1 MSITATVTLAV
12 AVDAAPVA
20 IEWDGDAPDEVRA
33 RVLAALPDEIRPETR
48 FAAERQ
54 ARRAREAVR
63 NALNSDAYFA
73 PFLTLRVGEELTPQV
88 LVEPGPRFSIAD
100 LSINWLGEDRPDDPA
115 LLGGLALK
123 SGDVAIPADVI
134 AAETELVTTLQEDG
148 RPFAR
153 AGERQVLGDR
163 EAATID
169 VIYSLD
175 AGPRVTLGNIRYA
188 GAPSLKRSYLSR
200 LETTSPGVIYDPEAM
215 ERFESRLQDTRLF
228 DRATVTL
235 TPEPVGTTPEGMPV
249 HDIVVQLDERDRYT
263 VEAGVQY
270 ATNEGVGVTGE
281 LIRRNLT
288 GRGDLLT
295 TRANLLDRQQ
305 AIRVE
310 WRRPHE
316 FGFGSGLVT
325 NARLINERNDAF
337 DRQEA
342 ALGLARETVRSDHVA
357 FTVGGEAAAIRETD
371 PLGERDLGLV
381 NLLAD
386 LRLDYADD
394 PLNPTRGWR
403 SEARTEPSVAFGGSD
418 TQFIRTTGQLRGYLP
433 VGEGARAVLAGRFR
447 FGTISGAATD
457 DVPLS
462 RRFFAGGGGSV
473 RGYDFQGIGPTLNG
487 EPVGGRSLVELS
499 VEARVKVR
507 DKWSVVGFVDA
518 GDIGRA
524 DIPELND
531 LRAGAGLGLRYDT
544 IAGPLRVDIAAPLD
558 RQQGDEPVH
567 IYISLGQA
575 F

>member
-1 MSITATVTLAV
+1 M
-12 AVDAAPVA
+12 
-20 IEWDGDAPDEVRA
+20 
-33 RVLAALPDEIRPETR
+33 
-48 FAAERQ
+48 
-54 ARRAREAVR
+54 
-63 NALNSDAYFA
+63 
-73 PFLTLRVGEELTPQV
+73 
-88 LVEPGPRFSIAD
+88 
-100 LSINWLGEDRPDDPA
+100 
-115 LLGGLALK
+115 
-123 SGDVAIPADVI
+123 
-134 AAETELVTTLQEDG
+134 
-148 RPFAR
+148 
-153 AGERQVLGDR
+153 
-163 EAATID
+163 
-169 VIYSLD
+169 
-175 AGPRVTLGNIRYA
+175 
-188 GAPSLKRSYLSR
+188 
-200 LETTSPGVIYDPEAM
+200 
-215 ERFESRLQDTRLF
+215 
-228 DRATVTL
+228 
-235 TPEPVGTTPEGMPV
+235 
-249 HDIVVQLDERDRYT
+249 
-263 VEAGVQY
+263 
-270 ATNEGVGVTGE
+270 
-281 LIRRNLT
+281 
-288 GRGDLLT
+288 
-295 TRANLLDRQQ
+295 
-305 AIRVE
+305 
-310 WRRPHE
+310 
-316 FGFGSGLVT
+316 
-325 NARLINERNDAF
+325 
-337 DRQEA
+337 
-342 ALGLARETVRSDHVA
+342 RSDHVA

-544 IAGPLRVDIAAPLD
+544 IAGPLRVDVAVPLD